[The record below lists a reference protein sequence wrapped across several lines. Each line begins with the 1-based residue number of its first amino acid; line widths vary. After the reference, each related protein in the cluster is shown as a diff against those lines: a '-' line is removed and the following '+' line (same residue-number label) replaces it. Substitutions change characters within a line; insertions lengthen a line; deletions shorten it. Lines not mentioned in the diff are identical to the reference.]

1 MVKKN
6 KISKISEGFKMN
18 YERIYSRTAHDT
30 KKSAIRELLKLAD
43 RPEVIAFAG
52 GWPAPELFPVED
64 LKKLFDKVLDERGR
78 KVLHYS
84 AAEGELLLKE
94 ELIRFMAKDNIHAD
108 PENIVILTGS
118 QQGIDMLPKAF
129 VDRGDI
135 VFMETPTYVGAIQAF
150 GNYGT
155 NMIPIASDES
165 GMIPEALADAIE
177 TLRRDGVG
185 DRMKMVYL
193 MPDFQNPAGT
203 TMSEKRRIGVLEVA
217 SRNGLLVVDDAP
229 YRYLRFEGKNLPL
242 LNSLDKSESVVT
254 LFSFSKMIVPGLRIA
269 WMVGPREVIDKFVT
283 LKQSIDL
290 CSPALLQHVM
300 AEYMKAGLM
309 EKYLPKFI
317 ENYRAKRDAMLE
329 ALDREMPKLEGLHWT
344 RPQGGLYIWVTLPE
358 TMDATELFHRAV
370 AKDVAFVIGS
380 AFHPQGGLKNCFRL
394 NFSFVTFELVR
405 EGVKRLGLALADY
418 VECFNRQPDL

>member
-1 MVKKN
+1 MAKK
-6 KISKISEGFKMN
+6 KQIAKISENFKMN
-18 YERIYSRTAHDT
+18 YEKLYSQTAHAT

-43 RPEVIAFAG
+43 RPQVISFAG
-52 GWPAPELFPVED
+52 GWPSPDLFPVED
-64 LKKLFDKVLDERGR
+64 IKKLFDKVLDERGR

-135 VFMETPTYVGAIQAF
+135 VFVETPTYVGAIQAF

-155 NMIPIASDES
+155 NMIPIATDES
-165 GMIPEALADAIE
+165 GMVPEALVEAIK
-177 TLRRDGVG
+177 TLRRQGEG

-193 MPDFQNPAGT
+193 IPDFQNPAGV

-217 SRNGLLVVDDAP
+217 ARNGLLVVDDAP
-229 YRYLRFEGKNLPL
+229 YRYLRFEGKNVPSLH
-242 LNSLDKSESVVT
+242 SLDKSESVVT

-269 WMVGPREVIDKFVT
+269 WMVGPKVVIDKFVT

-290 CSPALLQHVM
+290 CSSALLQHVM

-309 EKYLPKFI
+309 ETYLPKFI
-317 ENYRAKRDAMLE
+317 DNYRAKRDVMLD

-344 RPQGGLYIWVTLPE
+344 RPEGGLYIWVTLPE

-370 AKDVAFVIGS
+370 AKDVAFVTGS

-394 NFSFVTFELVR
+394 NFSFVSFELVR
-405 EGVKRLGLALADY
+405 EGIKRLGLALTDFVACCD
-418 VECFNRQPDL
+418 RQPDL

>member
-1 MVKKN
+1 
-6 KISKISEGFKMN
+6 MN
-18 YERIYSRTAHDT
+18 YEKIYSRTAHDT

-52 GWPAPELFPVED
+52 GWPSPDLFPVED

-155 NMIPIASDES
+155 NMIPIATDES
-165 GMIPEALADAIE
+165 GMIPEALAEAIE

-185 DRMKMVYL
+185 DRVKMVYL
-193 MPDFQNPAGT
+193 MPDFQNPSGV

-217 SRNGLLVVDDAP
+217 VRNGLLVVDDAP

-242 LNSLDKSESVVT
+242 LHSLDKSESVVT

-269 WMVGPREVIDKFVT
+269 WMVGPREMIDKFVT

-358 TMDATELFHRAV
+358 MMDATELFRRAV

-394 NFSFVTFELVR
+394 NFSFVSFELVR
-405 EGVKRLGLALADY
+405 EGIKRLGLALADFIESY
-418 VECFNRQPDL
+418 NRQPDL